1 MISEEEYNKLRTRRP
16 RSLRKMM
23 NDWEFGLKRTF
34 KMNVAEDQTWHVD
47 IPGFPGI
54 PCEPVS
60 QASALSGLSRLATFS
75 STLSLSEPDTL
86 TLKPYVV

>member
-1 MISEEEYNKLRTRRP
+1 MISEDEYNKLCTHRP
-16 RSLRKMM
+16 RALRKMM

-34 KMNVAEDQTWHVD
+34 KMNVADDQTWHVD

-54 PCEPVS
+54 PCEPVG
-60 QASALSGLSRLATFS
+60 QGSALSVLSRLSTFS
-75 STLSLSEPDTL
+75 STLNLSEPGTL